1 MKVTDK
7 NYDLEAAGS
16 TRVMTNFLRW
26 KIFPFG
32 NIKEG
37 PGIVWLFSIWFRH
50 KFGRLIAGYRIRNAT
65 RAGRH

>member
-7 NYDLEAAGS
+7 NYDISGTDS
-16 TRVMTNFLRW
+16 GRVLSNFLRW

-32 NIKEG
+32 NIEEG
-37 PGIVWLFSIWFRH
+37 PGIVWLLTICFRH
-50 KFGRLIAGYRIRNAT
+50 RFGRLIAGYRIRKAT